1 MLFLSY
7 KLNALMWWYIGSK
20 AKIFR
25 NLMCM
30 LLTLHMSMVLLS
42 LVSACDVLIYKFSD
56 LTCGIGDVS
65 KFSGRYNSKIGWSIN
80 HIRLWDKVTF
90 RAWDWRIPFELCAWF
105 GLCKSQWVRFTAEL
119 CCSFVFTDFQQGYG
133 KILG

>member
-1 MLFLSY
+1 MPDARCENLPEANVCLNLCPACAILTY
-7 KLNALMWWYIGSK
+7 KFNDLMWWYIGSK

-65 KFSGRYNSKIGWSIN
+65 KFSKLVLY
-80 HIRLWDKVTF
+80 LVDTT
-90 RAWDWRIPFELCAWF
+90 
-105 GLCKSQWVRFTAEL
+105 VR
-119 CCSFVFTDFQQGYG
+119 
-133 KILG
+133 

>member
-1 MLFLSY
+1 MPDARCENLPEANVCLNLCPACAILTY
-7 KLNALMWWYIGSK
+7 KFNDLMWWYIGSK

-42 LVSACDVLIYKFSD
+42 LSLLVMFSD

-65 KFSGRYNSKIGWSIN
+65 KFSKLVLYLVDS
-80 HIRLWDKVTF
+80 T
-90 RAWDWRIPFELCAWF
+90 
-105 GLCKSQWVRFTAEL
+105 VR
-119 CCSFVFTDFQQGYG
+119 
-133 KILG
+133 